1 METGPPPMK
10 LFRENGQLIAVIVSL
25 IAAAAL
31 LSGQIGRV
39 ETRLSTQIDGVEA
52 RIDRVEEHLTA
63 RIDRVETRID
73 RVEARIGRVED
84 RVHSI
89 EVFLRGDTPPGR
101 EDA

>member
-39 ETRLSTQIDGVEA
+39 ETRLSTQIDGV
-52 RIDRVEEHLTA
+52 
-63 RIDRVETRID
+63 
-73 RVEARIGRVED
+73 
-84 RVHSI
+84 
-89 EVFLRGDTPPGR
+89 
-101 EDA
+101 

>member
-1 METGPPPMK
+1 MK
-10 LFRENGQLIAVIVSL
+10 LFRENGQVIAVIISL
-25 IAAAAL
+25 IVVAVL

-39 ETRLSTQIDGVEA
+39 EERLTA
-52 RIDRVEEHLTA
+52 HIDRVET

-89 EVFLRGDTPPGR
+89 EIFLRGGR
-101 EDA
+101 AEGGG